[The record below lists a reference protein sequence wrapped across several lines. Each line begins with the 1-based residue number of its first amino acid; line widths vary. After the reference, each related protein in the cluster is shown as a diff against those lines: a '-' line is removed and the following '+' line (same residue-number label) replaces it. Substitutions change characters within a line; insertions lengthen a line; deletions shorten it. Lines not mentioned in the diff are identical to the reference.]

1 MALIIMTLSIM
12 ALIIMTLSIM
22 TLGIMTLGI
31 MTLCITTLI
40 IMTLDTECTDFIA
53 ILCYSECRY
62 ADRHYA
68 ECRDTIFMT
77 QTGPH
82 PEGEGSVQF
91 TSLY

>member
-1 MALIIMTLSIM
+1 MTLNIKNLSVMTLRIMTLRILT
-12 ALIIMTLSIM
+12 LITMTLS
-22 TLGIMTLGI
+22 
-31 MTLCITTLI
+31 
-40 IMTLDTECTDFIA
+40 TECTDFIA

-68 ECRDTIFMT
+68 ECRNTIFTT